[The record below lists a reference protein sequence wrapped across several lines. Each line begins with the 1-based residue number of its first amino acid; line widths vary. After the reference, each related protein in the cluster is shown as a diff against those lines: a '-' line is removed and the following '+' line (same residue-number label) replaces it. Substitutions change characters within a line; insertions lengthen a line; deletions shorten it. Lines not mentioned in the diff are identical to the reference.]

1 MKEIKKI
8 LPLIS
13 ILASTVAYFIDK
25 RVCYGI
31 ILGSLC
37 NWLYLFVLSKGMNAM
52 FDCRRN
58 LYSSV
63 VGIILRYALMF
74 APLLYSVLQPQKV
87 HFIGVLIGF
96 LLFKIVLLISVV

>member
-13 ILASTVAYFIDK
+13 VIAATVAYFIDK

-31 ILGSLC
+31 VLGSLC
-37 NWLYLFVLSKGMNAM
+37 NWLYLFLLSKGMNAA

-58 LYSSV
+58 LFSST

-74 APLLYSVLQPQKV
+74 SPLLYSVLQPQKV
-87 HFIGVLIGF
+87 HFIGVIIGF
-96 LLFKIVLLISVV
+96 LLFKIALLITAV